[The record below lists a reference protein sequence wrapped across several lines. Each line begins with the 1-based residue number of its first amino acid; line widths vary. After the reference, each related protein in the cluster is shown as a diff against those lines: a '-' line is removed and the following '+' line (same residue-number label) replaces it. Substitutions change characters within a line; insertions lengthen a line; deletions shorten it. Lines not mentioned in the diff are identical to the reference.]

1 MTSATKG
8 RTKRGSIGHVL
19 VVEDDAILCMAIE
32 QALLDGGAKSVHCC
46 ASTEAALVELE
57 SRRPDAV
64 ILDVHLADRD
74 DGWAIAELLT
84 QLGPRRPRIVFSTGN
99 PGAIPAEIA
108 GLGLVLEK
116 PYAPGDLVTALRSAP
131 KRGGLIGRLL
141 GETATPAP

>member
-1 MTSATKG
+1 MTSTT
-8 RTKRGSIGHVL
+8 RSRIRRRSLGHVL

-46 ASTEAALVELE
+46 PSTEAALAELE
-57 SRRPDAV
+57 SKRPDIV

-84 QLGPRRPRIVFSTGN
+84 QLGPRPPRIVFSTAN

-108 GLGLVLEK
+108 ALGLMMDK
-116 PYAPGDLVTALRSAP
+116 PYSLDDLVAVLRSTP
-131 KRGGLIGRLL
+131 NKIG
-141 GETATPAP
+141 